1 MMWCTSFKKTTNR
14 QRKMTNNL
22 CEVLV
27 VKDGLFTSE
36 VPKNQTTW
44 PQLKSCCSDT
54 DPKPEIFDY
63 CIVTW
68 SWMKY
73 FHKTMLV
80 TEVRETCSRFTVALG
95 STLLIRQ
102 WLFWEWCFYQVV
114 VGPWLVTQTSPL
126 PQWTSTHSAASHD
139 EDMMKTDVVP
149 VPHVLSDETLTKKQP
164 TETQR
169 DNDLFC
175 LFVSMVFSTGCHGVL
190 IMWCVSVCAD
200 VIRSH
205 GCSVFSVKRLVFLF
219 CVCVWSVSMTGR
231 KNLKV
236 ETLSLSLTLYHFIV
250 KCNIS
255 VE

>member
-1 MMWCTSFKKTTNR
+1 MMWCTSLKKTTNR

-22 CEVLV
+22 CEVLD
-27 VKDGLFTSE
+27 VKHGLFTSE

-102 WLFWEWCFYQVV
+102 WLFCEWCFYQVV

-149 VPHVLSDETLTKKQP
+149 VPHVLSDETLTKNKQP
-164 TETQR
+164 RHKGTMTC
-169 DNDLFC
+169 FVC
-175 LFVSMVFSTGCHGVL
+175 LFP
-190 IMWCVSVCAD
+190 WCFLLAAMACSSCD
-200 VIRSH
+200 V
-205 GCSVFSVKRLVFLF
+205 
-219 CVCVWSVSMTGR
+219 
-231 KNLKV
+231 
-236 ETLSLSLTLYHFIV
+236 SLSVLMSSGHMAVVSFLWRGLCFCFV
-250 KCNIS
+250 FVCGLWARR
-255 VE
+255 VEKI

>member
-1 MMWCTSFKKTTNR
+1 MVVLWVMFLPSGCRSLIGHTNITSASVNVDS
-14 QRKMTNNL
+14 L
-22 CEVLV
+22 SSV
-27 VKDGLFTSE
+27 
-36 VPKNQTTW
+36 
-44 PQLKSCCSDT
+44 
-54 DPKPEIFDY
+54 
-63 CIVTW
+63 
-68 SWMKY
+68 SWW
-73 FHKTMLV
+73 
-80 TEVRETCSRFTVALG
+80 R
-95 STLLIRQ
+95 
-102 WLFWEWCFYQVV
+102 
-114 VGPWLVTQTSPL
+114 
-126 PQWTSTHSAASHD
+126 HD

-175 LFVSMVFSTGCHGVL
+175 LFVSMVFSTGCPGVL

-219 CVCVWSVSMTGR
+219 CVCVWSVSTTGR